1 MQIKINWQNP
11 NTTADGVRV
20 YRSTSPIDI
29 RALPQVYATLAG
41 NATSYTDNQVTLLAT
56 YYYVLEVYKGA
67 DKIFS
72 SNIQGFANA
81 YSGPGPQDIITGDM
95 DAGYYG
101 LVKTPDFI
109 TWDDFL
115 TWSKIVVSSKNT
127 SNINEWLKFSFKGK
141 VLFIPRHPLGMTNWN
156 NLYNNGF
163 VFGVDGPGPRENNTA
178 TAVNQLKI
186 ITVGNSQ
193 FKVRLPTAL
202 GPNYDLSKPVAGNT
216 PATNSWAT
224 NLRTHDSYDS
234 IDDLN
239 GSEWND
245 LIAKMV
251 TWTSPSIRG
260 TRFAK
265 LDQSLA
271 WMGNTNW
278 AGMTSDNLFQEALTN
293 SLTVGRGYNSGNIS
307 YHPGTVTAIARTTS
321 FYWRPVLELIQ

>member
-41 NATSYTDNQVTLLAT
+41 NATSYIDNQVTLLAT

-72 SNIQGFANA
+72 SNIQGYANA
-81 YSGPGPQDIITGDM
+81 YSGPGPQDIIAGDM

-101 LVKTPDFI
+101 MVKTPDFV

-115 TWSKIVVSSKNT
+115 AWSKITVSSKNT
-127 SNINEWLKFSFKGK
+127 SGLNDWMKFSFKGK
-141 VLFIPRHPLGMTNWN
+141 VLFIARQPLGMSNWN
-156 NLYNNGF
+156 NLYNNGL
-163 VFGVDGPGPRENNTA
+163 VFGVDGPGPRENNA
-178 TAVNQLKI
+178 VTAVNQLKI
-186 ITVGNSQ
+186 ITFGNSQ

-202 GPNYDLSKPVAGNT
+202 GPNFDLTKQLTGNT
-216 PATNSWAT
+216 GAQASWNTSA
-224 NLRTHDSYDS
+224 RTHDSFGA

-245 LIAKMV
+245 LIAKMII
-251 TWTSPSIRG
+251 WTSPSIRG
-260 TRFAK
+260 NRLAK
-265 LDQSLA
+265 LDASIAYMGQSA
-271 WMGNTNW
+271 FT
-278 AGMTSDNLFQEALTN
+278 GMSADGLYQEALIGNQTP
-293 SLTVGRGYNSGNIS
+293 TRGMNTTLS
-307 YHPGTVTAIARTTS
+307 YHPGYAVAIPRTQS
-321 FYWRPVLELIQ
+321 CYWRPVLELIQ